1 MTLEAWLSKTKTTD
15 AAFAEKISV
24 SRQALWRYKSGERIP
39 RPKILERIQLAT
51 GGKVKPADFF
61 PAPSKETAG
70 AA

>member
-1 MTLEAWLSKTKTTD
+1 MQITDWLSKNTISD
-15 AAFAEKISV
+15 ADFAARIGV

-61 PAPSKETAG
+61 PTPKLEKAS
-70 AA
+70 